1 MLFVRTSLRNLSLF
15 VVALYG
21 VELLDELIYGLH
33 GAALPYLRDEFTLT
47 YTQIGL
53 LTTLPG
59 LLGLGFDPVIGLL
72 GDTRHRRALVVGGIT
87 VTLLGLLTMGAASAY
102 GWVLWASCALFVAS
116 GAYVNLSQATL
127 IDRDPA
133 RAEQTMARWTLL
145 GSIGV
150 TAAPLLL
157 TLVFSSA
164 WRSAYFLAAL
174 IAALFLAALIR
185 QRFDRHNGAHDE
197 PAAPRV
203 LLRQLLSALRQR
215 TLLKWLLLTELAD
228 LMLDKLLE
236 VTGLYFR
243 DVVGVS
249 LAGAS
254 AAVAVSTIAGLIG
267 GVVIVPVLERMPGLR
282 LLRLSALIVLIAYVT
297 MLIAPGVG
305 LKYALIALVSFATAG
320 WYAIL
325 RAKCFEAL
333 PGQSGTMIAVTSLA
347 NLSSL
352 FVPVLIGGVAD
363 AAGLEVAMWILAL
376 GPVALIIGLR

>member
-1 MLFVRTSLRNLSLF
+1 MSFVRTALRNLSLF
-15 VVALYG
+15 VVVLYG

-87 VTLLGLLTMGAASAY
+87 VTLLGLLAMGAASAY
-102 GWVLWASCALFVAS
+102 GWVLLASCALFVAS

-164 WRSAYFLAAL
+164 WRGAYFLSAL

-185 QRFDRHNGAHDE
+185 QRFDQHTGAHDE

-203 LLRQLLSALRQR
+203 LLRQLLSALRRR

-267 GVVIVPVLERMPGLR
+267 GMVIVPVLERMPGLR